1 MMNKLD
7 KKWQLKI
14 ICLLMAIVLW
24 FFIINEQNPMSEGS
38 YTVPIVVEN
47 LDSQYI
53 TSNVPKTVY
62 VRLSGPRNTIINVGP
77 SDIKAYIDL
86 SDAQEGEMSAPV
98 RIEIPAGTELKKQ
111 SMTSADIMVDV
122 YTVREL
128 ALTPHLVGQT
138 KNDIFVSSL
147 KVVPEKVV
155 ISGARR
161 LVKQV
166 EQAVVEIPIE
176 DRIDDFSIM
185 APIRLVAADGSRVEG
200 GLTVLYPENQVMPIF
215 DASREYLKRG
225 TPCIVFGGEEYG
237 TGSSRDWAAKGT
249 KLLGIS
255 AVIVKSFERIHRSN
269 LVGMGVLPLEFING
283 DGTAELGITGRETF
297 DILGLE
303 HLRPQGTVELVI
315 HREDG
320 SSTRVPL
327 KVRVDTPVELTYL
340 KANGILPFM
349 LARIAE
355 HA

>member
-185 APIRLVAADGSRVEG
+185 APTRLVAADGSRVEG
-200 GLTVLYPENQVMPIF
+200 LEMTPWQSNIRISIGHNAVTKDIPVYVTTEGDVSPSVSLKEIKINPNTVAVKGDANILKNLSRIDLPPIDISGLKQDKKWKIIVSPVNGVIF
-215 DASREYLKRG
+215 EPDTIE
-225 TPCIVFGGEEYG
+225 V
-237 TGSSRDWAAKGT
+237 
-249 KLLGIS
+249 
-255 AVIVKSFERIHRSN
+255 AV
-269 LVGMGVLPLEFING
+269 
-283 DGTAELGITGRETF
+283 D
-297 DILGLE
+297 
-303 HLRPQGTVELVI
+303 VE
-315 HREDG
+315 
-320 SSTRVPL
+320 
-327 KVRVDTPVELTYL
+327 
-340 KANGILPFM
+340 
-349 LARIAE
+349 
-355 HA
+355 

>member
-200 GLTVLYPENQVMPIF
+200 LEMTPWQSNIRISIGHNAVTKDIPVYVTTEGDVSSSVSLKEIKINPNTVAVKGDANILKNLSRIDLPPIDISGLKQDKKWKIIVSPVNGVIF
-215 DASREYLKRG
+215 EPDTIE
-225 TPCIVFGGEEYG
+225 V
-237 TGSSRDWAAKGT
+237 
-249 KLLGIS
+249 
-255 AVIVKSFERIHRSN
+255 AVDVK
-269 LVGMGVLPLEFING
+269 
-283 DGTAELGITGRETF
+283 
-297 DILGLE
+297 
-303 HLRPQGTVELVI
+303 
-315 HREDG
+315 
-320 SSTRVPL
+320 
-327 KVRVDTPVELTYL
+327 
-340 KANGILPFM
+340 
-349 LARIAE
+349 
-355 HA
+355 